1 MIKLLIWVG
10 RIAGGLGLLLGF
22 TAVVLR
28 AMDTW
33 RVGNLQVGTL
43 FMGSVAAMVL
53 GALAYTAAAA
63 ERDH

>member
-28 AMDTW
+28 ATDTW
-33 RVGNLQVGTL
+33 RVGNLQIGTL

-53 GALAYTAAAA
+53 GALAYAASAA
-63 ERDH
+63 ERDR